1 VHGFGFGKH
10 RMMLIAALTRLRE
23 QKTVMFY
30 TTLSEVRIHLEL
42 RAMGA
47 TKEELKYL
55 QVKSV

>member
-1 VHGFGFGKH
+1 
-10 RMMLIAALTRLRE
+10 MMLIAALTRLRE